1 MKGTIATIS
10 SFLCVLLSAAQTEA
24 VVAPVKMNV
33 LYIGVENPLDIAVPG
48 VASKDVSATISE
60 NAVLEKVSDGHFIAK
75 PMSVGKCVV
84 TVYAKGKPVSSTDFR
99 AKRIPDPTVTV
110 GGNLLGGHAQNQILS
125 ASVGIIVRSG
135 HEYDFNFKVRSFGLT
150 RQSANN
156 MVQKAETLGPMF
168 STQMKEIINSSKP
181 GDIIWIDEAVVVGPD
196 LQPRRLPSIAFT
208 IL

>member
-33 LYIGVENPLDIAVPG
+33 LYIGVENPLCIAVPG

-84 TVYAKGKPVSSTDFR
+84 TVYAKGKPVSSTDYGF
-99 AKRIPDPTVTV
+99 AFSVN
-110 GGNLLGGHAQNQILS
+110 GNNAFTYRHGFC
-125 ASVGIIVRSG
+125 
-135 HEYDFNFKVRSFGLT
+135 DK
-150 RQSANN
+150 
-156 MVQKAETLGPMF
+156 M
-168 STQMKEIINSSKP
+168 
-181 GDIIWIDEAVVVGPD
+181 
-196 LQPRRLPSIAFT
+196 SIAHFF
-208 IL
+208 